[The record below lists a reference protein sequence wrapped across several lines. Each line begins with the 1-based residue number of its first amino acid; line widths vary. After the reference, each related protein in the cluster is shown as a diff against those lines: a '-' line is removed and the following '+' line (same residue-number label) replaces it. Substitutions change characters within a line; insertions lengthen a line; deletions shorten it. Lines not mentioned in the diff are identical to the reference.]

1 MRRETGQ
8 GRGLHVTG
16 EGLLP
21 KIERI
26 GAAKRTR
33 SCHPWLAKAG
43 KQPQET
49 MPHRAVVPFSIKVSP
64 DAGLAHHREVR
75 CMQGAGPKR
84 DRDLTSIGAACADA
98 DLADG
103 MEVHDV
109 AVFKRVC

>member
-1 MRRETGQ
+1 VRPAQLSSE
-8 GRGLHVTG
+8 LYV
-16 EGLLP
+16 
-21 KIERI
+21 
-26 GAAKRTR
+26 
-33 SCHPWLAKAG
+33 SAKAG
-43 KQPQET
+43 IQPQET